1 MSAEPAGQHS
11 HHHTCKQERAS
22 TDSGLAFDGRA
33 QGSSRAPAY
42 TTSSASATIC
52 IRFSLG
58 KYHNCP
64 CSASASAA
72 SGNFCATSNS
82 RLRACDRRYV
92 TSDLLTPAT
101 GSHSCQ
107 GLLSRYHARARP
119 GRESFL
125 VLLCGITG

>member
-11 HHHTCKQERAS
+11 HHHTCKLERAS
-22 TDSGLAFDGRA
+22 TDSGLHLTAARKVQVVLPPTLPRA
-33 QGSSRAPAY
+33 LQQRFC
-42 TTSSASATIC
+42 IC
-52 IRFSLG
+52 FSLG

-72 SGNFCATSNS
+72 SGNFCETSNS
-82 RLRACDRRYV
+82 RSRACDRRYV
-92 TSDLLTPAT
+92 TSDLLTP
-101 GSHSCQ
+101 GIWSWSCQ

-125 VLLCGITG
+125 VLLCGMTG